1 MGCFRPGADTRRSS
15 QIAAIRDGRNAMSL
29 PATWIGS
36 FHIYGWLLLFLS
48 FYFALC
54 VVHFSKKTCEICNPA
69 FRFMQQNCR
78 PKTRLAKM
86 NLKAFFQ
93 HLSKWLDHALLRVG
107 RFFVR
112 FCIGATLLS
121 SFVALF
127 IVIEHY
133 ATNYQ
138 FKSIGFVVLT
148 PLALLIGFSGL
159 MYNRARAV
167 GSRVARFRSLYAAE
181 RLMTSSCFYLVAL
194 VTGFIVTVFLQPFGA
209 ANTLPSRYVL
219 FLIYTPVMLFGGWAF
234 GELMFA
240 LFTITPSPSF
250 RNQRR
255 VARYARRLL

>member
-1 MGCFRPGADTRRSS
+1 
-15 QIAAIRDGRNAMSL
+15 
-29 PATWIGS
+29 
-36 FHIYGWLLLFLS
+36 
-48 FYFALC
+48 
-54 VVHFSKKTCEICNPA
+54 
-69 FRFMQQNCR
+69 
-78 PKTRLAKM
+78 M
-86 NLKAFFQ
+86 NLKAFSQ
-93 HLSKWLDHALLRVG
+93 HLSKWLDHAFPRAG
-107 RFFVR
+107 RFIVR

-121 SFVALF
+121 SLVALF
-127 IVIEHY
+127 MVVQHY

-138 FKSIGFVVLT
+138 FNSIGFVVLT

-194 VTGFIVTVFLQPFGA
+194 VTGFVVTVFLQPFWD
-209 ANTLPSRYVL
+209 ANTLPSRDVL
-219 FLIYTPVMLFGGWAF
+219 LFIYTPAMLFGGWAF

-240 LFTITPSPSF
+240 IFAITPNPSF